1 MFNLD
6 LAGAAVT
13 LYKTIREDREL
24 QDWLRLILSCVFS
37 GFVALT
43 GTWGSLLVSHQGP
56 WMAFGGGL
64 CACAVA
70 VLTVLLRMKQGRS
83 LMIAAPSSVVVEYQK
98 DNQTVVEPEGK

>member
-1 MFNLD
+1 VFNLD
-6 LAGAAVT
+6 LPGALVT
-13 LYKTIREDREL
+13 LYTTLKRDKEL
-24 QDWLRLILSCVFS
+24 MDWLRLILSCAFS

-43 GTWGSLLVSHQGP
+43 GTWGSLLVAGQGP

-83 LMIAAPSSVVVEYQK
+83 LMVAAPSSVIVEYQK